1 MIFDVDVSQFMP
13 PGLLMQLDE
22 DTARSLL
29 SHIAD
34 AARAKWVSLANEKL
48 LRTSQDYVRG
58 IQPVEL
64 HGDVATITLLGVW
77 PNKLEEGYGPY
88 DMRDT
93 LLGPRVPVVPPGG
106 GRGKHQTATGDFY
119 RTIAFR
125 VTGPRSTGRN
135 AQKVTDAYAR
145 QLGADAANALG
156 NRAWRAM
163 RKLTAGTSN
172 PGEKTKWGERLK
184 TAGTPMDVHGRSHKL
199 TTNPDGT
206 KTLVRGGGREHAA
219 PLFEGAVKQQQTYK
233 RATQSFYGTFRTIST
248 AVPDGWI
255 HPGYEGA
262 RLVPEVMTYIDRVG
276 PDMVKAVVDRL
287 GKG

>member
-1 MIFDVDVSQFMP
+1 
-13 PGLLMQLDE
+13 
-22 DTARSLL
+22 
-29 SHIAD
+29 
-34 AARAKWVSLANEKL
+34 
-48 LRTSQDYVRG
+48 VRG

-64 HGDVATITLLGVW
+64 QGNVATITLLGSW
-77 PNKLEEGYGPY
+77 PNMLEEGYGPY
-88 DMRDT
+88 DMRET
-93 LLGPRVPVVPPGG
+93 LLGPSVPIAPPGG
-106 GRGKHQTATGDFY
+106 GRGKQRTATGDFY

-125 VTGPRSTGRN
+125 MTGPTSTGRN

-145 QLGADAANALG
+145 QLGADAARELG
-156 NRAWRAM
+156 KKAWREM
-163 RKLTAGTSN
+163 KKLAPSTSN

-184 TAGTPMDVHGRSHKL
+184 TAGTALEVRGRSHKL
-199 TTNPDGT
+199 VTNPDGS

-219 PLFEGAVKQQQTYK
+219 PLFEGAVKKQQTYK

-262 RLVPEVMTYIDRVG
+262 RIVPEVMAYIDRVG
-276 PDMVKAVVDRL
+276 PDMVKAVIDRL